1 MALSPIP
8 PVSAESADRPTRQ
21 NQVIQYQHLTDKDF
35 VRVTGALA
43 ILMGPFGV
51 HKFILGRNK
60 TALATLTISLFGGY
74 LTGWLTTIAMAVVGL
89 TEGVIYLTKT
99 PHDFKALYI
108 DSRKSWF

>member
-1 MALSPIP
+1 MARSPMP
-8 PVSAESADRPTRQ
+8 LVATEPADWPTRK
-21 NQVIQYQHLTDKDF
+21 NQAIQYQQLTDKDF
-35 VRVTGALA
+35 VRVTGVLA

-60 TALATLTISLFGGY
+60 TALATLTISLVGGY

-99 PHDFKALYI
+99 PHDFKSLYI
-108 DSRKSWF
+108 DSQKSWF